1 MENAK
6 CQRAWKL
13 ENGCWK
19 LEEIYSPSEAA
30 KSCNVPNKVNGQ
42 TKEIR
47 KEEEQVSCK
56 RKFELQSLDDQ
67 NGKKQ
72 KCDSSSSSTL
82 TNR

>member
-6 CQRAWKL
+6 CHRAWKL

-30 KSCNVPNKVNGQ
+30 QSCNIPKKVNDQ
-42 TKEIR
+42 R
-47 KEEEQVSCK
+47 KEEEQVSGK
-56 RKFELQSLDDQ
+56 RKLQSLDDQ

-72 KCDSSSSSTL
+72 KCNSSCSSSIK
-82 TNR
+82 NR